1 MRRSTNS
8 RSPIQPST
16 LSKNQLTSYNITS
29 NIMTMTSIKRS
40 PVALAVLAMLM
51 EEPLHPYRMQRLIK
65 ERGKD
70 EVINV
75 TQRASLYQTIHR
87 LEREGLI
94 AQQKTVRDDKR
105 PERTV
110 YEITEKGRD
119 IALAWIRE
127 MLSTLTREYAE
138 FPAAI
143 SFLALLTPNDVLGLL
158 EHRAKAIESE
168 LRRIDGL
175 LREAQAVPRLFLL
188 EMEYLQALHATE
200 LSWVNGVIG
209 DLRAGRITWTDE
221 WLRQIAVEFS
231 THSKLDKD

>member
-1 MRRSTNS
+1 
-8 RSPIQPST
+8 
-16 LSKNQLTSYNITS
+16 
-29 NIMTMTSIKRS
+29 MTFIKRS

-70 EVINV
+70 EVINI

-87 LEREGLI
+87 LEREALI

-119 IALAWIRE
+119 VALAWIRE
-127 MLSTLTREYAE
+127 MLSTLTREYPE

-175 LREAQAVPRLFLL
+175 LLEAQAVPRLFLL
-188 EMEYLQALHATE
+188 EMEYLRALHATE
-200 LSWVNGVIG
+200 LSWINGVVG
-209 DLRAGRITWTDE
+209 DLRAGRNTWTDE

-231 THSKLDKD
+231 THSKPDKD

>member
-1 MRRSTNS
+1 
-8 RSPIQPST
+8 
-16 LSKNQLTSYNITS
+16 
-29 NIMTMTSIKRS
+29 MTSIKRS
-40 PVALAVLAMLM
+40 PTALAVLGMLM

-75 TQRASLYQTIHR
+75 TQRASLYQTIQR

-94 AQQKTVRDDKR
+94 TAQKTVRDDKR

-119 IALAWIRE
+119 MALEWMRE
-127 MLSTLTREYAE
+127 MLSTVTREYPE

-143 SFLALLTPNDVLGLL
+143 SFLPLLTPNDVLGRL
-158 EHRAKAIESE
+158 EQRAKIIESE
-168 LRRIDGL
+168 LRRIDGV

-188 EMEYLQALHATE
+188 EMEYLRALHATE
-200 LSWVNGVIG
+200 LSWVNGVVE
-209 DLRAGRITWTDE
+209 DLRAERITWTDE
-221 WLRQIAVEFS
+221 WLRQIAAKFS
-231 THSKLDKD
+231 IDPNLDPE

>member
-1 MRRSTNS
+1 
-8 RSPIQPST
+8 
-16 LSKNQLTSYNITS
+16 
-29 NIMTMTSIKRS
+29 MTSIKRS
-40 PVALAVLAMLM
+40 PTALAVLGMLM

-75 TQRASLYQTIHR
+75 TQRASLYQTIQR

-94 AQQKTVRDDKR
+94 TAQKTVRDDKR

-119 IALAWIRE
+119 IALEWMRE
-127 MLSTLTREYAE
+127 MLSTVTREYPE

-143 SFLALLTPNDVLGLL
+143 SFLPLLTPNDVMGRL
-158 EHRAKAIESE
+158 EHRAKTIESE
-168 LRRIDGL
+168 LRRIDGV

-188 EMEYLQALHATE
+188 EMEYLRALHTTE
-200 LSWVNGVIG
+200 LSWVNGVVE
-209 DLRAGRITWTDE
+209 DLHAERITWTDE
-221 WLRQIAVEFS
+221 WLRQIAAKFS
-231 THSKLDKD
+231 IDPNLDAD

>member
-1 MRRSTNS
+1 
-8 RSPIQPST
+8 
-16 LSKNQLTSYNITS
+16 
-29 NIMTMTSIKRS
+29 MTMTIKRS
-40 PVALAVLAMLM
+40 PTALAVLGMLM

-75 TQRASLYQTIHR
+75 TQRASLYQTIQR

-94 AQQKTVRDDKR
+94 TPQKTVRDDKR

-119 IALAWIRE
+119 IALEWMRE
-127 MLSTLTREYAE
+127 MLSTVTREYPE

-143 SFLALLTPNDVLGLL
+143 SFLPLLTPNDVLGRL
-158 EHRAKAIESE
+158 EHRANTIESE
-168 LRRIDGL
+168 LRRIDGV

-188 EMEYLQALHATE
+188 EMEYLRALHATE
-200 LSWVNGVIG
+200 LSWVNGVVE
-209 DLRAGRITWTDE
+209 DLSAERITWTDE
-221 WLRQIAVEFS
+221 WLRQIAAKFS
-231 THSKLDKD
+231 IDRNLDPD

>member
-1 MRRSTNS
+1 
-8 RSPIQPST
+8 
-16 LSKNQLTSYNITS
+16 
-29 NIMTMTSIKRS
+29 MTSIKRS